1 MPGPPKKPSLAPNL
15 ASADSIKG
23 RILSWAN
30 LGENGYSSRNSEP
43 WLRPGL
49 EVFPRRARTSIK
61 FAVINRRFIYV
72 ILTMSYRYSYS
83 VTQQITKQVVISF
96 AILIF
101 SCNYAQASKASLQNI
116 VLDSKNENLT
126 LSFKLEDAFSEEMKE
141 VILSG
146 TSVTFTFF
154 VVLREIKDFWVDKKI
169 VDIKI
174 DHMLKYNV
182 LKKEFVIKRS
192 WQIDEVLITGS
203 FVEAQNFMTAISSLK
218 ILPFNWLE
226 NGNRYQIAIKAEL
239 SKANLPLNLRSV
251 MFLSPPWGF
260 ETDWYI
266 LDFNRS

>member
-1 MPGPPKKPSLAPNL
+1 
-15 ASADSIKG
+15 
-23 RILSWAN
+23 
-30 LGENGYSSRNSEP
+30 
-43 WLRPGL
+43 
-49 EVFPRRARTSIK
+49 
-61 FAVINRRFIYV
+61 
-72 ILTMSYRYSYS
+72 MSYRYLNS
-83 VTQQITKQVVISF
+83 VIQQIPKQVLIAVC
-96 AILIF
+96 ILTF
-101 SCNYAQASKASLQNI
+101 GCNLAQATKASLQTI

-126 LSFKLEDAFSEEMKE
+126 LSFKLEGVFSEQMKE

-146 TSVTFTFF
+146 TSITFTFF

-192 WQIDEVLITGS
+192 WQIDEVLITDS
-203 FVEAQNFMTAISSLK
+203 FVEAQNLMAAISSLK

-239 SKANLPLNLRSV
+239 SKANLPLNLRPV
-251 MFLSPPWGF
+251 MFFSPPWGF

>member
-1 MPGPPKKPSLAPNL
+1 M
-15 ASADSIKG
+15 D
-23 RILSWAN
+23 
-30 LGENGYSSRNSEP
+30 
-43 WLRPGL
+43 
-49 EVFPRRARTSIK
+49 TC
-61 FAVINRRFIYV
+61 VI
-72 ILTMSYRYSYS
+72 
-83 VTQQITKQVVISF
+83 QQIPRHVLIAVF
-96 AILIF
+96 ILIF
-101 SCNYAQASKASLQNI
+101 SCSPAPATKANLQNI
-116 VLDSKNENLT
+116 VLDSKDKNLT
-126 LSFKLEDAFSEEMKE
+126 LSFRLENVFSEEMKE

-146 TSVTFTFF
+146 TSVIFTFF
-154 VVLREIKDFWVDKKI
+154 VILREIKDFWVDKKV

-174 DHMLKYNV
+174 DHMLKYNA

-192 WQIDEVLITGS
+192 WQIDEVLITES
-203 FVEAQNFMTAISSLK
+203 FVEAQNLMTAISSLK